1 MRETRGLKQ
10 PDTVMAQPALKRRCL
25 SRCSSHGEMVARVV
39 PEIFLVLFGVQ
50 LIRHLIPLSQ
60 NSLKKIKAG
69 LADIDR
75 READLSTK
83 FSRFPS

>member
-1 MRETRGLKQ
+1 
-10 PDTVMAQPALKRRCL
+10 
-25 SRCSSHGEMVARVV
+25 MVARVV